1 LTPQCF
7 RYDLLRQ
14 VYQTAD
20 VTDPSVTDESVLV
33 EKLGYPIRVINGNP
47 RNIKITTVE
56 DLAIAEAM
64 LCYGSE

>member
-1 LTPQCF
+1 MLQ
-7 RYDLLRQ
+7 Q
-14 VYQTAD
+14 AYQAAD

-33 EKLGYPIRVINGNP
+33 EKLGVPISVIDGNQ

-64 LCYGSE
+64 LTADDKDRNRD